1 MAITINGSSNTIT
14 GLAAGG
20 LPDASIV
27 AADLASGVGVPE
39 YTSFNAGLTS
49 DQALSTGTWTDIVFN
64 SDSGG
69 TYWDTGS
76 DYNTSNGQ
84 WTVPTT
90 GRYFYY
96 AMLRYDALG
105 NGKVCYI
112 SLYNGSSQIGTS
124 MIKFHQE
131 KSGDNDFEIKTAG
144 LVSLDAGDTITVR
157 GYHDHGSNRNVGA
170 NNCAFGAFYLKGEE

>member
-20 LPDASIV
+20 LPDASIQ
-27 AADLASGVGVPE
+27 AADLASGALE

-49 DQALSTGTWTDIVFN
+49 DQALSTGTWTDIVFDV
-64 SDSGG
+64 DSGG

-76 DYNTSNGQ
+76 DFNTSNGQ
-84 WTVPTT
+84 WTVPFT
-90 GRYFYY
+90 GKYFYY
-96 AMLRYDALG
+96 AMLRFDALG

-112 SLYNGSSQIGTS
+112 SLYNGNSQIGTS

-144 LVSLDAGDTITVR
+144 LVLLDAGDTVTVS
-157 GYHDHGSNRNVGA
+157 GYHDHGSNRM
-170 NNCAFGAFYLKGEE
+170 